1 MKNTLALY
9 TILLMLTFTSQ
20 ADTSIYIL
28 NNTPED
34 IDLTIVG
41 QPSLWQKKN
50 VGPLQPYKLT
60 YVAELSR
67 NSGVKSGKK
76 YDIYTFLGET
86 MLSLVIRLEGTFWGS
101 NISYTLADPDTI
113 ELGDLHTDRNIHASF
128 KNSYQYY
135 YKASYTGGYDKITLV
150 IDKII
155 ESIPRRTENNS
166 LSILTYNTWMLSY
179 IGKYMGVR
187 DTLIASSR
195 MINNNDVVF
204 MQELFRYENVQNIRW
219 TMQNYFPYTSN
230 KLDGGGSNTYDGGVL
245 TFSKY
250 PIVEQAQHIFANC
263 KGTDCSADKGILYTK
278 IMKGRYPYHLFN
290 VHLGAWNSQGHRNV
304 RMLQISEIF
313 SFINQLNLPSNE
325 PIIIGGD
332 FNIAKQKFP
341 LDFEQMKRVLNVIE
355 PPLEGALLYS
365 FDPYLNEHI
374 SYSDESD
381 RERLDYLLFVDNGSI
396 IDSSSKINLP
406 RNFQEDMWGV
416 WDLSDHF
423 AVSAQF
429 TVGD

>member
-1 MKNTLALY
+1 
-9 TILLMLTFTSQ
+9 
-20 ADTSIYIL
+20 
-28 NNTPED
+28 
-34 IDLTIVG
+34 
-41 QPSLWQKKN
+41 
-50 VGPLQPYKLT
+50 
-60 YVAELSR
+60 
-67 NSGVKSGKK
+67 
-76 YDIYTFLGET
+76 
-86 MLSLVIRLEGTFWGS
+86 
-101 NISYTLADPDTI
+101 NISYTLADPETI
-113 ELGDLHTDRNIHASF
+113 ELGDLNTDRNIYASF
-128 KNSYQYY
+128 KNDYQYY

-155 ESIPRRTENNS
+155 EETSRRSENNS

-179 IGKYMGVR
+179 VGKYMGVR
-187 DTLIASSR
+187 DTLIANSR
-195 MINNNDVVF
+195 IVNNHDVVF

-250 PIVEQAQHIFANC
+250 PIVEQAQHVFENC

-290 VHLGAWNSQGHRNV
+290 VHLGAWNSQAYRNI
-304 RMLQISEIF
+304 RMLQIGEIF
-313 SFINQLNLPSNE
+313 TFINQLDLPNDE

-332 FNIAKQKFP
+332 FNIAKHKFP
-341 LDFEQMKRVLNVIE
+341 LDFEQMQRVLNVNE
-355 PPLEGALLYS
+355 PPLEGTLRYS

-381 RERLDYLLFVDNGSI
+381 RERLDYILFVDNGSI
-396 IDSSSKINLP
+396 VNSSSKITLP
-406 RNFQEDMWGV
+406 RSFQEDMWGV

-429 TVGD
+429 TVGN